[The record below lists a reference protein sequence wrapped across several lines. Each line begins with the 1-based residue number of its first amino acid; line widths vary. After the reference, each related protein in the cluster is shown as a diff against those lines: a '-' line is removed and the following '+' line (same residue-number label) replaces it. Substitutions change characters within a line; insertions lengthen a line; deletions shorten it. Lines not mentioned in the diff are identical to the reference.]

1 MDKNI
6 DKKEIWITIKGFDK
20 YQVSNKGNVRSVN
33 YYRKGFSKNL
43 KLFPNS
49 KGYLQVWLCL
59 NGKKH
64 TRDVHRLVAEH
75 FIENPN
81 NLPQVNHINEINS
94 DNRAENLE
102 WCTNQYNNEYSH
114 GVKILQFDLNG
125 NLVND
130 YKSYADIKRKT
141 GFSKDGIKACC
152 DKRRDSFVGYKWKY
166 KTDLLCQD

>member
-20 YQVSNKGNVRSVN
+20 YQVSNKGHVRSVN

-141 GFSKDGIKACC
+141 GFSRDGIKACC

-166 KTDLLCQD
+166 KNDVLCQD